1 MATALQ
7 PLHHGKAVMN
17 GKEGAA
23 FLPWLFILLM
33 LGSLLWLLNQ
43 LNVGLGH
50 ADASEQQLLEIYQV
64 LSQYEQQHGRLPA
77 LEMFPGN
84 PQESESSLLHVLAQ
98 FDASPGLAICPSAH
112 PVVRN
117 HGLSFLWNP
126 ALNHGSLRNRNDITW
141 VLVDI
146 QALDD
151 RVPGPHFGSY
161 HILYTDGRVER
172 SPQPPHSLPVEFK

>member
-1 MATALQ
+1 MR
-7 PLHHGKAVMN
+7 

-50 ADASEQQLLEIYQV
+50 ADASEKQLEEIYRV

-77 LEMFPGN
+77 LQMFPGN
-84 PQESESSLLHVLAQ
+84 PEESESSLLYVLAQ
-98 FDASPGLAICPSAH
+98 FDASPELAVSPSAH
-112 PVVRN
+112 PVLRQ
-117 HGLSFLWNP
+117 HGLSYLWNT
-126 ALNHGSLRNRNDITW
+126 ALNHGSLRDPKNEGTW

-172 SPQPPHSLPVEFK
+172 SPQPPHSLPVEFR